1 MDASLFEE
9 YMAKILP
16 RIRDAAANR
25 VPVLVMDNGAYHS
38 QLAEKVWFFSS
49 FHKYLIQIP
58 TRNSSKTI
66 IAQYLM
72 QYGVDVGNNPR
83 KVQLQAMLD
92 EFCESQG
99 GRSQLKRFKTS
110 ELANSEGVWILR
122 LPPYHCILNSIEH
135 VWAYLK
141 DQVCKNTSGKEKID
155 ELRPKAKNVLEAM
168 PIEMQQ
174 RFYNNAEHVEDKYIR
189 KEGLAI
195 ATHILSVPI
204 ADDEHLPNDEGDLYY
219 DSDYDVFNE

>member
-1 MDASLFEE
+1 
-9 YMAKILP
+9 
-16 RIRDAAANR
+16 
-25 VPVLVMDNGAYHS
+25 
-38 QLAEKVWFFSS
+38 
-49 FHKYLIQIP
+49 
-58 TRNSSKTI
+58 
-66 IAQYLM
+66 M

-83 KVQLQAMLD
+83 KIQLQAMLD
-92 EFCESQG
+92 EFYESQG

-204 ADDEHLPNDEGDLYY
+204 ADDEHLSNDEGDLYY